1 MVPPPLST
9 SFREKTLCFSAINRH
24 IIDMAVNFSHKVPK
38 SIPKLPHREVYT
50 SKISNFQGSCFN

>member
-9 SFREKTLCFSAINRH
+9 SFREKILCFSAMNRH

-38 SIPKLPHREVYT
+38 SIPKLPHR
-50 SKISNFQGSCFN
+50 GLHL